1 MPELISVDPQ
11 ALLEQ
16 VNSIM
21 EEELGEILNPGDER
35 RIVAGNIIAVVV
47 AAMQQANAYA
57 KGQLLRYSYG
67 DMLDALGELVDVSR
81 LPAEAAKVTLRF

>member
-21 EEELGEILNPGDER
+21 EEELGEILAETFDGL
-35 RIVAGNIIAVVV
+35 
-47 AAMQQANAYA
+47 QQ
-57 KGQLLRYSYG
+57 
-67 DMLDALGELVDVSR
+67 
-81 LPAEAAKVTLRF
+81 